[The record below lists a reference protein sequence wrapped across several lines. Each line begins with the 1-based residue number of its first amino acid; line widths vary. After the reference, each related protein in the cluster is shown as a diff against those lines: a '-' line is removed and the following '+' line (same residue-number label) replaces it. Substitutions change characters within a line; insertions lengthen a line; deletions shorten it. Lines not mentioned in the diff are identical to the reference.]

1 MSSTAMPVPLHQRRP
16 LVLADLVPGAAVRDV
31 LLVLGGAAF
40 TGLMAQISIP
50 VAGSPVPVTGQT
62 FAALG
67 VGAVLGWQRGMA
79 ALALYLVAGMAGV
92 PWYADGASGFSIPS
106 LGYVIG
112 FVLAAGIVGALAA
125 RGWDRSPLL
134 TIATMVVG
142 NLAIYAIGLPY
153 LAWSLGIDL
162 AAAYDIGMKNYLLG
176 DAFKILLAAGCLP
189 LAWRLMSRIH
199 KD

>member
-92 PWYADGASGFSIPS
+92 PWYADGASGLAIPS
-106 LGYVIG
+106 LGYIIG
-112 FVLAAGIVGALAA
+112 FVIAAGIVGALAA

-162 AAAYDIGMKNYLLG
+162 SAAFDIGMKNYLLG

>member
-1 MSSTAMPVPLHQRRP
+1 MSSTALPVPLHQRRP

-92 PWYADGASGFSIPS
+92 PWYADGASGLAIPS
-106 LGYVIG
+106 LGYIIG
-112 FVLAAGIVGALAA
+112 FVIAAGIVGALAA

-162 AAAYDIGMKNYLLG
+162 SAAFDIGMKNYLLG

-189 LAWRLMSRIH
+189 LAWRLMSRLH

>member
-79 ALALYLVAGMAGV
+79 SLALYLVAGMAGV
-92 PWYADGASGFSIPS
+92 PWYADGASGLAIPS

-176 DAFKILLAAGCLP
+176 DALKILLAAGCLP
-189 LAWRLMSRIH
+189 VAWRLMSRIH